1 MNIYNKLHQITE
13 NKMFN
18 IDLASLYD
26 NEDTFNDFCDKV
38 NDAIMQ
44 EEIIYYYEA
53 IKYLMNEDAS
63 LGQSLD
69 IASEYGY
76 TTEQLNS
83 ELLATLLYQ
92 QKLTEQWYEIENQVS
107 KLFYDKLEKE
117 SIELDI
123 KLYPKRN
130 KT

>member
-13 NKMFN
+13 NKMFP

-44 EEIIYYYEA
+44 EEIIYYSEA
-53 IKYLMNEDAS
+53 IKYLMREDAS
-63 LGQSLD
+63 LGQSLE

-107 KLFYDKLEKE
+107 KLFYDKLEKD

-130 KT
+130 I

>member
-1 MNIYNKLHQITE
+1 MNTYNKLHKITE
-13 NKMFN
+13 DNSFD
-18 IDLASLYD
+18 IDLASLYY
-26 NEDTFNDFCDKV
+26 NEDTFTDFCDKV
-38 NDAIMQ
+38 NDAIMH

-53 IKYLMNEDAS
+53 IKYLMREDAS

-92 QKLTEQWYEIENQVS
+92 QKLTEQWYEIEEQV
-107 KLFYDKLEKE
+107 KELFKD
-117 SIELDI
+117 
-123 KLYPKRN
+123 
-130 KT
+130 

>member
-13 NKMFN
+13 NKMFD
-18 IDLASLYD
+18 IDLASLYN

-44 EEIIYYYEA
+44 EEIIYYSEA
-53 IKYLMNEDAS
+53 IKYLMREDAS
-63 LGQSLD
+63 LGQSLE

-130 KT
+130 I

>member
-1 MNIYNKLHQITE
+1 MNISNKLQKLAE
-13 NKMFN
+13 DNQFD
-18 IDLASLYD
+18 IDLANLYY

-53 IKYLMNEDAS
+53 MKYLTREDAS
-63 LGQSLD
+63 LYQSLE

-76 TTEQLNS
+76 TTENLNS

-92 QKLTEQWYEIENQVS
+92 QNLTNQWYEISEQVEEI
-107 KLFYDKLEKE
+107 LND
-117 SIELDI
+117 
-123 KLYPKRN
+123 
-130 KT
+130 

>member
-1 MNIYNKLHQITE
+1 MSISTKLQQIAE
-13 NKMFN
+13 DNQFD
-18 IDLASLYD
+18 IDLSNLYY

-38 NDAIMQ
+38 NDAIMH
-44 EEIIYYYEA
+44 EEVIYYYEA
-53 IKYLMNEDAS
+53 IKYLMREDAS

-92 QKLTEQWYEIENQVS
+92 QKLTEQWYEMETEI
-107 KLFYDKLEKE
+107 KE
-117 SIELDI
+117 IFNEQ
-123 KLYPKRN
+123 
-130 KT
+130 

>member
-44 EEIIYYYEA
+44 EEIIYYSEA
-53 IKYLMNEDAS
+53 IKYLMREDAS
-63 LGQSLD
+63 LGQSLE

-130 KT
+130 I

>member
-1 MNIYNKLHQITE
+1 MNISNKLQKLAE
-13 NKMFN
+13 YNNFD
-18 IDLASLYD
+18 IDLANLYY

-53 IKYLMNEDAS
+53 MKYLTREDAS
-63 LGQSLD
+63 LYQSLE

-76 TTEQLNS
+76 TTDNLNS

-92 QKLTEQWYEIENQVS
+92 QNLTNQWYEISEQVEEI
-107 KLFYDKLEKE
+107 FND
-117 SIELDI
+117 
-123 KLYPKRN
+123 
-130 KT
+130 

>member
-1 MNIYNKLHQITE
+1 MSISTKLQQIAE
-13 NKMFN
+13 DNQFD
-18 IDLASLYD
+18 IDLANLYY

-44 EEIIYYYEA
+44 EEVIYYYEA

-63 LGQSLD
+63 LNQSLD

-92 QKLTEQWYEIENQVS
+92 QKLTEQWYEMETEI
-107 KLFYDKLEKE
+107 KE
-117 SIELDI
+117 IFNEQ
-123 KLYPKRN
+123 
-130 KT
+130 